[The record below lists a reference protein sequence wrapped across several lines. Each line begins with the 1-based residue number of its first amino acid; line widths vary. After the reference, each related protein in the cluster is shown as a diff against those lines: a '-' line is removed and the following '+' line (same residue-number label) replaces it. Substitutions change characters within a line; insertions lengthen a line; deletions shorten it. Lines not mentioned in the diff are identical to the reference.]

1 LTALNIAQRKIAA
14 GGRTAHGY
22 ECQSSTTAR
31 SSRQLQD
38 TKMNSN
44 PQRGSLDIQIGHKA
58 FAGSNGTLLALKDIL
73 LTIDPGEFVCVVG
86 GSGCG
91 KTTLLRRIAGL
102 DTDYEGAVLLDG
114 TKLTGP
120 GLDRG
125 VVFQE
130 HRLLSWLTLHDN
142 VGFGLAGLPPE
153 ERSRNIR
160 HYIRLVGLDKFEYEY
175 PHQLSGG
182 MSQRVAIARALVGR
196 PEVLLLD
203 EPFASLD
210 ALTRIRMQQEILCIW
225 EAEQTTVVL
234 VTHDIEEAVY
244 LADRIVIMSPQP
256 GTITSILRVR
266 LPRPR
271 DRADREFVSLRKLVH
286 DEFFAAGAA
295 TLLADH
301 A

>member
-1 LTALNIAQRKIAA
+1 LKLMDNRGFA
-14 GGRTAHGY
+14 
-22 ECQSSTTAR
+22 
-31 SSRQLQD
+31 
-38 TKMNSN
+38 
-44 PQRGSLDIQIGHKA
+44 QRGSVDIQIAHKA
-58 FAGSNGTLLALKDIL
+58 YAGSRGALVALKDIL

-91 KTTLLRRIAGL
+91 KTTLLRIIAGL
-102 DTDYEGAVLLDG
+102 ETDYEGAVFLDDKQLRG
-114 TKLTGP
+114 T

-130 HRLLSWLTLHDN
+130 HRLLSWLTVHDN
-142 VGFGLAGLPPE
+142 VGSGLAGLTPQ
-153 ERSRNIR
+153 ERSKENRSRDIR
-160 HYIRLVGLDKFEYEY
+160 HYINLVGLDEFEYEY

-210 ALTRIRMQQEILCIW
+210 ALTRMRMQQEILRIW
-225 EAEQTTVVL
+225 QAERTTVVL

-244 LADRIVIMSPQP
+244 LADRVVIMSPQP
-256 GTITSILRVR
+256 GTIRNVLPVR

-271 DRADREFVSLRKLVH
+271 DRTDREFVRVRRSVH
-286 DEFFAAGAA
+286 DELFAPGATA
-295 TLLADH
+295 HLVADNF
-301 A
+301 

>member
-1 LTALNIAQRKIAA
+1 
-14 GGRTAHGY
+14 
-22 ECQSSTTAR
+22 
-31 SSRQLQD
+31 
-38 TKMNSN
+38 MNST
-44 PQRGSLDIQIGHKA
+44 PQPGSLDIQIEHKA
-58 FAGSNGTLLALKDIL
+58 FSSSSGILLALKDIL
-73 LTIDPGEFVCVVG
+73 LTINPGEFVCVVG

-91 KTTLLRRIAGL
+91 KTTLLRIIAGL

-114 TKLTGP
+114 KKLTGP

-130 HRLLSWLTLHDN
+130 HRLLSWLTVHDN
-142 VGFGLAGLPPE
+142 VGFGLADLPSE

-160 HYIRLVGLDKFEYEY
+160 PYIGLVGLDKFEYEY

-210 ALTRIRMQQEILCIW
+210 ALTRIRMQQEILRIW

-256 GTITSILRVR
+256 GTIRNILPVP

-271 DRADREFVSLRKLVH
+271 DRTDREFVELRKLVH
-286 DEFFAAGAA
+286 DEFFAAGAVA
-295 TLLADH
+295 LLTNH